1 MTSPGPVTCDLLET
15 FDDVQSRTLARLDG
29 LTDAEYLWEPVAS
42 CLTLRTAA
50 DGVSRADPRPAP
62 DVQPAPFATIGWRIW
77 HIGADC
83 LRAYGRYF
91 EDEFE
96 AGDRH
101 VWPGSA
107 TEGIRMLADD
117 WSRFRARVESLGDEG
132 LLQPM
137 GPRAGAYD
145 HESYLLLA
153 LHALDEAAHHAAEL
167 GVLRDLYLHAG
178 VAEQTAK
185 SEGLSGGQPPG
196 LWRA

>member
-1 MTSPGPVTCDLLET
+1 MTSPGPVTRDLLET
-15 FDDVQSRTLARLDG
+15 FDDVRSRTLARLDG

-50 DGVSRADPRPAP
+50 DGVVRADPRPAP
-62 DVQPAPFATIGWRIW
+62 DVLPAPFTTIGWRIW

-83 LRAYGRYF
+83 LRGYGRFF

-101 VWPGSA
+101 LWPGSA

-117 WSRFRARVESLGDEG
+117 WSLFRARVESLGDER

-137 GPRAGAYD
+137 GPRAGAYS

-153 LHALDEAAHHAAEL
+153 LHALDEAAHHGAEL

-178 VAEQTAK
+178 VAEKEAK
-185 SEGLSGGQPPG
+185 SDGLSVGQPPG
-196 LWRA
+196 RWRV